1 MIRFSSLIV
10 GLGRPFFFLFRAW
23 HPIRPP
29 ALREQGWRYVKRH
42 SGIAN
47 EHERSLRDESSRITC
62 QFSRVE
68 SKRREYANLARQFLR
83 LAEEAKRK
91 TSVDRPRLDQSQ
103 SELDGPTR
111 SLATTKTRHSV
122 DVFGQQY
129 ALHVYQYADNL
140 WIAEGEFL
148 GRQLRTIERT
158 LQKAVRSWQ
167 KAAIEKRPSDQD
179 RDAGPA
185 R

>member
-1 MIRFSSLIV
+1 
-10 GLGRPFFFLFRAW
+10 
-23 HPIRPP
+23 
-29 ALREQGWRYVKRH
+29 
-42 SGIAN
+42 
-47 EHERSLRDESSRITC
+47 
-62 QFSRVE
+62 
-68 SKRREYANLARQFLR
+68 LR

-91 TSVDRPRLDQSQ
+91 TSVDPPRLDQSQ
-103 SELDGPTR
+103 SELDGQTR

-167 KAAIEKRPSDQD
+167 KAAIEKRLTTPE
-179 RDAGPA
+179 
-185 R
+185 